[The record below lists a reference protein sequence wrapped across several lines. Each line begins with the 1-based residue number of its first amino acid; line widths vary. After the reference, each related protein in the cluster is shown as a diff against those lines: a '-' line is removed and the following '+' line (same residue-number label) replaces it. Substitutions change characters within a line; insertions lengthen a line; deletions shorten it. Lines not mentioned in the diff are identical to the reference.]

1 MPEKTV
7 IQLAVY
13 RQVYWNKFFEG
24 TKAGCPKILG
34 QVFSLHSSEIASA
47 KNCRTTRLFRGSE
60 T

>member
-13 RQVYWNKFFEG
+13 RHKFFEG

-34 QVFSLHSSEIASA
+34 QVFSLHMLG
-47 KNCRTTRLFRGSE
+47 NCIRQELQDDAFIQRK
-60 T
+60 

>member
-34 QVFSLHSSEIASA
+34 QVFSLHMLG
-47 KNCRTTRLFRGSE
+47 NCIRQELQDDAFIQRK
-60 T
+60 